1 MDKLRSTFGTG
12 SDGLL
17 AELETDMNIDSQMAD
32 DLVRITANAADGW
45 AYEQALRYQ
54 RIGEIGPDLRA
65 YIDFWEGLS
74 DDLPAVS
81 LGSMNCFEE
90 IKVGH
95 FDPAN
100 RA

>member
-1 MDKLRSTFGTG
+1 
-12 SDGLL
+12 
-17 AELETDMNIDSQMAD
+17 MNNQMAN
-32 DLVRITANAADGW
+32 DLIRMTTNNQDGW

-54 RIGEIGPDLRA
+54 KTKKIGPDLVP
-65 YIDFWEGLS
+65 YIDFWEGLR

-81 LGSMNCFEE
+81 LGSMKCFEE
-90 IKVGH
+90 IEAGH